1 MRSEPVSRRAVLVA
15 ALAAVS
21 VLVAAFRRRSER
33 AEAAE
38 LAPTPA
44 CGDQPTPEQ
53 TEGPYWTP
61 QSPERSDF
69 SSDQAPGPPMVLS
82 GTVLTT
88 TCAPVA
94 GALVDL
100 WQADGNGVYDN
111 EGYRLRGHVFAD
123 SAGGFRFTTVKPGLY
138 PGRTRHFHV
147 KVQAPDG
154 PVLTTQLYFPGEPF
168 NDTDPIYRPELE
180 MAVSDGDPAE
190 GTFTFVVST

>member
-1 MRSEPVSRRAVLVA
+1 MRTEPVSRRAVLVA
-15 ALAAVS
+15 ALATVS
-21 VLVAAFRRRSER
+21 VLVAAVRRRSGA

-61 QSPERSDF
+61 RSPERGDF
-69 SSDQAPGPPMVLS
+69 SSDGAPGPPMVLS

-94 GALVDL
+94 GAVVDL

-111 EGYRLRGHVFAD
+111 EGYRLRGHVLTD

-147 KVQAPDG
+147 KVQAPGG

-168 NDTDPIYRPELE
+168 NETDPIYRRELE
-180 MAVSDGDPAE
+180 MAVSDGDPVE
-190 GTFTFVVST
+190 GTFTFVVQP

>member
-1 MRSEPVSRRAVLVA
+1 MRSEPVSRRAVLVT
-15 ALAAVS
+15 ALVTVP
-21 VLVAAFRRRSER
+21 VLVAVRRQRGRS

-44 CGDQPTPEQ
+44 CDDGPTPEQ

-69 SSDQAPGPPMVLS
+69 SSDGAPGPPMVLS

-88 TCAPVA
+88 TCSPVA

-111 EGYRLRGHVFAD
+111 EGYRLRGHVFTD
-123 SAGGFRFTTVKPGLY
+123 SAGGFRFATVKPGLY

-147 KVQAPDG
+147 KVQAPGG
-154 PVLTTQLYFPGEPF
+154 PVLTTQLYFPGEPL

-180 MAVSDGDPAE
+180 MAVSDGDPTE
-190 GTFTFVVST
+190 GTFTFVVRT